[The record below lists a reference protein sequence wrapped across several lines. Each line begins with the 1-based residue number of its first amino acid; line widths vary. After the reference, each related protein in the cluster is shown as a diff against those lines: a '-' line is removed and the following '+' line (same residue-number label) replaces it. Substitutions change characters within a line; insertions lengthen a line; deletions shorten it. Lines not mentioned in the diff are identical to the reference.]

1 MAKDIIFRPWGVQN
15 KIIKDSSRII
25 GAFAGKRG
33 GKTEV
38 GAIKSI
44 LWQEEKSNYRK
55 DDVDPFLGVIIAPT
69 FDMLRRLSMKKFMLY
84 ADPFIQSFNKSTMEI
99 TWHDGSQIYGLSADN
114 PQRIEGIKA
123 HWVWLDEVFQ
133 MDETLWLE
141 VRARTSDTQ
150 GKIMATG
157 SLGVQFVNPKQHWVY
172 HWFKDAPD
180 KNMKCYEWATA
191 QNPHFP
197 QEEIQTL
204 KETLDPQTF
213 RSMFEIDWDTTP
225 KTAVYSDFGADNII
239 DTYIIKP
246 ELETY
251 VCIDWGWAHD
261 LACCFFQYDRKNDI
275 VYLFDEIIT
284 SKLTLEDLTK
294 KIMAKK
300 YKITGWVCDIAGNQE
315 REQSGISNIRW
326 FRKHHDI
333 TFKYKKSGISVGI
346 ALVRSY
352 IKNSLGQ
359 QRFFVYKNCKKSID
373 GLKRYKYAEKDGA
386 IVNENPIK
394 KDDDAVDSIRYFF
407 VNVCDKKEVGSIES
421 MKVF

>member
-1 MAKDIIFRPWGVQN
+1 MAKDIIFKPWGVQN
-15 KIIKDSSRII
+15 KIIHDSSRII

-44 LWQEEKSNYRK
+44 LWQEQKSNYK
-55 DDVDPFLGVIIAPT
+55 ENDVDPFLGVIIAPT

-123 HWVWLDEVFQ
+123 HWIWLDEVFQ

-141 VRARTSDTQ
+141 VRARTSDTR

-172 HWFKDAPD
+172 HWFKENPD
-180 KNMKCYEWATA
+180 PGMKCYEWATA
-191 QNPHFP
+191 NNPHFP
-197 QEEIQTL
+197 ADEIQNL

-213 RSMFEIDWDTTP
+213 RAMFEIDWDTTP
-225 KTAVYSDFGADNII
+225 KTAVYSDFSKDNILE
-239 DTYIIKP
+239 TYIIKP

-251 VCIDWGWAHD
+251 VVIDWGWAHE
-261 LACCFFQYDRKNDI
+261 LACLFFQYDRKTDT
-275 VYLFDEIIT
+275 VYLFDEIVS
-284 SKLTLEDLTK
+284 SKLTLEDLMK
-294 KIMAKK
+294 KISAKK
-300 YKITGWVCDIAGNQE
+300 YNITAWVCDIAGNQE

-326 FRKHHDI
+326 FRKHHNI
-333 TFKYKKSGISVGI
+333 TFKYRKSGISVGI
-346 ALVRSY
+346 SLVRSY
-352 IKNSLGQ
+352 VKNGLGQ
-359 QRFFVYKNCKKSID
+359 VKFYIYKNCKKSID
-373 GLKRYKYAEKDGA
+373 GMKRYKYAEKDGS

-394 KDDDAVDSIRYFF
+394 KDDDAVDAIRYFF
-407 VNVCDKKEVGSIES
+407 VNVCDKREVGTIES
-421 MKVF
+421 MKVM